1 MKMMISNNTMIGAI
15 IIACCLQGCSS
26 SSETGNPETDSP
38 VLNSSHKKSKGGEK
52 LYRKAPA
59 ADEAFIPKNSPS
71 TDLEGG
77 ISGTGHDKE
86 AKQGQSF

>member
-1 MKMMISNNTMIGAI
+1 MIGAI
-15 IIACCLQGCSS
+15 IIGCCLQGCSGG
-26 SSETGNPETDSP
+26 SETDRSEIESP
-38 VLNSSHKKSKGGEK
+38 VLNSTHKKSKGGEK